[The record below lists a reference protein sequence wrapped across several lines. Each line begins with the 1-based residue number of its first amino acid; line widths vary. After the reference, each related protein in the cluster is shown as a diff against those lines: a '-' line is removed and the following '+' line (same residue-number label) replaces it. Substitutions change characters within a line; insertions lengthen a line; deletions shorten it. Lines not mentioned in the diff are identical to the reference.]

1 MPLNARSRR
10 RLMIVG
16 GVVVMIG
23 AGLGGAYVLAERAQ
37 DRKARA
43 ALERGLAAF
52 EQQDYEMSL
61 DGVGRFLQRFGDE
74 STSELLYKYAIS
86 RLHTEVPNGRHV
98 IEAVNLLQ
106 RIADRDITHVAAR
119 TDLMDVRLTL
129 GQNLAILTRAVEVY
143 KAEHGGAPPSSAL
156 QLIQYTDEDGKT
168 SASFGAPYLFG
179 PYLRK
184 MPRLSMG
191 TNKGES
197 DIVSGGNPGD
207 AGGAG
212 WWIDGTT
219 GDVRANAPDS
229 DLTADGEKLNEVV
242 ASKFLKR

>member
-1 MPLNARSRR
+1 MLRHRR
-10 RLMIVG
+10 GFSLVELVL
-16 GVVVMIG
+16 VVVIIG
-23 AGLGGAYVLAERAQ
+23 ILGANAVPRL
-37 DRKARA
+37 
-43 ALERGLAAF
+43 
-52 EQQDYEMSL
+52 
-61 DGVGRFLQRFGDE
+61 
-74 STSELLYKYAIS
+74 S
-86 RLHTEVPNGRHV
+86 RLGSNADEV
-98 IEAVNLLQ
+98 
-106 RIADRDITHVAAR
+106 
-119 TDLMDVRLTL
+119 TL